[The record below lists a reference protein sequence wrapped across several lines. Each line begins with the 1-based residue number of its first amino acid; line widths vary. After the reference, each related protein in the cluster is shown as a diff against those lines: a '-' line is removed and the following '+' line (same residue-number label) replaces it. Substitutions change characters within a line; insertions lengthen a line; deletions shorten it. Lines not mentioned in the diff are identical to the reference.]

1 MSQLLPLSPRTF
13 YLPSAVNCGV
23 VSTGDGGCILI
34 DTGGSDD
41 HAKKLLKACHAANL
55 EPKAIVNTHSHAD
68 HHGGNAYV
76 YKMLELPIY
85 APIFE
90 ESILRYPILEPIY
103 LWSGARAH
111 KSLENRF
118 LLAAPSPARV
128 LNEPGKRQIA
138 GVELEFI
145 EVSGHAHI
153 QFAVLFDG
161 VLFAADA
168 VFGQAVLSKHP
179 LSFVVDTHLAKE
191 AILTVQNCGA
201 KLVLPGHGEPT
212 TDIEALCQANLQSLS
227 RASQAV
233 VSACFEPATLPE
245 VLERVCAMLEL
256 EMSDLTRYVL
266 NQTAILAHLTDL
278 EEQGLVYHRVV
289 RNKLLWQAIEL

>member
-1 MSQLLPLSPRTF
+1 MTNLLQLSPQTF
-13 YLPSAVNCGV
+13 YLPGAVNCGV
-23 VSTGDGGCILI
+23 IATPDGGCILI
-34 DTGGSDD
+34 DTGGTDD
-41 HAKKLLKACHAANL
+41 HAKKLLKACRAASF
-55 EPKAIVNTHSHAD
+55 EPRAIINTHAHAD
-68 HHGGNAYV
+68 HHGGNAYL
-76 YKMLELPIY
+76 YKQLELPIY

-118 LLAAPSPARV
+118 LLAAPSPAKV

-138 GVELEFI
+138 GVELEFL

-161 VLFAADA
+161 ILFAADA
-168 VFGQAVLSKHP
+168 VFGQAVLNKHP
-179 LSFVVDTHLAKE
+179 LSFMVDTHQARE
-191 AILTVQNCGA
+191 AILTVQHSDA
-201 KLVLPGHGEPT
+201 TLVLPGHGDPT
-212 TDIEALCQANLQSLS
+212 SEIEALCNANLDSLS

-233 VSACFEPATLPE
+233 LSACFEPATVAE
-245 VLERVCAMLEL
+245 VLERVCAMLEI
-256 EMSDLTRYVL
+256 EMPDLTRYVL

-278 EEQGLVYHRVV
+278 EEQGLVQHQMV
-289 RNKLLWQAIEL
+289 RNKLLWHIVE